1 MKQLLENWRQYLK
14 EGINIELGN
23 EKEFDD
29 RLSNENESYSLV
41 GNCKNFDEGG
51 YCMIDSLPY
60 TDATEFAQAEE
71 NASEISA
78 EDFQAAVGDIEE
90 VDEPFYLHD
99 EANDVYMIFDAA
111 EDIHYFY
118 VRDGR

>member
-1 MKQLLENWRQYLK
+1 MNITSLGCIQGIKMKQLLENWREYL
-14 EGINIELGN
+14 
-23 EKEFDD
+23 
-29 RLSNENESYSLV
+29 NESYSLV

-90 VDEPFYLHD
+90 VDEPFYLYD
-99 EANDVYMIFDAA
+99 EANDVYMIYDADK
-111 EDIHYFY
+111 DIHYFY
-118 VRDGR
+118 VRDER